1 MDTGNVWSEQIQG
14 IRTLYASRLLR
25 FDARFDTQYR
35 TLFDIDN
42 ARQILEIGCGP
53 GALAGSLCRMYP
65 EAAVTGIDRD
75 RAFVSFAAEHMP
87 HARFLVGDAGA
98 LPFPDAAFAVTI
110 SHTVCEHVE
119 PVAFF
124 GEQYRVLQ
132 EGGVCLVLTTQ
143 RSFSVA
149 APVLALTDTEKR
161 FWEKAEALPDPA
173 ENWVGQYRMDAREL
187 PEAMERAGFHAVRS
201 GYVTTALTP
210 DDPGTAAN
218 TAHAII
224 DAERYC
230 ALEAVESAG
239 RRYPGVFS
247 EEEKAQVRAAI
258 TDKFDRRLRQYD
270 SGERVWDTSVTLTQ
284 VVRGVK

>member
-1 MDTGNVWSEQIQG
+1 
-14 IRTLYASRLLR
+14 
-25 FDARFDTQYR
+25 
-35 TLFDIDN
+35 
-42 ARQILEIGCGP
+42 
-53 GALAGSLCRMYP
+53 
-65 EAAVTGIDRD
+65 
-75 RAFVSFAAEHMP
+75 
-87 HARFLVGDAGA
+87 
-98 LPFPDAAFAVTI
+98 
-110 SHTVCEHVE
+110 
-119 PVAFF
+119 
-124 GEQYRVLQ
+124 
-132 EGGVCLVLTTQ
+132 
-143 RSFSVA
+143 
-149 APVLALTDTEKR
+149 
-161 FWEKAEALPDPA
+161 
-173 ENWVGQYRMDAREL
+173 MDAREL

-218 TAHAII
+218 TAHTII